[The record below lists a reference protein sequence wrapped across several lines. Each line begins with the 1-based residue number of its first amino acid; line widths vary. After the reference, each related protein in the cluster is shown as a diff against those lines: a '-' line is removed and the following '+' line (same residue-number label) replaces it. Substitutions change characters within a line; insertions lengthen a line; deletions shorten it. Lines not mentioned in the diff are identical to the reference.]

1 MVNISIA
8 VTEVYSTE
16 DEWGTEGSMG
26 SVWETTVTGTVTI
39 IGSTCLSWVFFFL
52 LKMSYLTDFFLVGI
66 FLFNFGLKRG
76 NPSRLV

>member
-39 IGSTCLSWVFFFL
+39 IGSTCLSWGFFFFL
-52 LKMSYLTDFFLVGI
+52 FKMSYLTIFFSGY
-66 FLFNFGLKRG
+66 FYF
-76 NPSRLV
+76 

>member
-1 MVNISIA
+1 MVNILIA

-52 LKMSYLTDFFLVGI
+52 FKMSYLTIFFVAI
-66 FLFNFGLKRG
+66 FIFNFGLKRG
-76 NPSRLV
+76 NPSRYV

>member
-39 IGSTCLSWVFFFL
+39 IDSTCLSWGCFFLIEDELSYKFFF
-52 LKMSYLTDFFLVGI
+52 SGYFSF
-66 FLFNFGLKRG
+66 
-76 NPSRLV
+76 

>member
-39 IGSTCLSWVFFFL
+39 IGSTCLSWVFFLF
-52 LKMSYLTDFFLVGI
+52 KMSYLTIFFSGY
-66 FLFNFGLKRG
+66 FYF
-76 NPSRLV
+76 

>member
-26 SVWETTVTGTVTI
+26 SIWETTVTGTVTI
-39 IGSTCLSWVFFFL
+39 IGSTCLSWGFFFL
-52 LKMSYLTDFFLVGI
+52 IEDELSYKFFFSGY
-66 FLFNFGLKRG
+66 FSF
-76 NPSRLV
+76 

>member
-39 IGSTCLSWVFFFL
+39 IGSTCLSWVVFFFDL
-52 LKMSYLTDFFLVGI
+52 
-66 FLFNFGLKRG
+66 R
-76 NPSRLV
+76 